1 MGSVNGNDPHRWR
14 GNAQGMGF
22 GQFRRRGDSVCT
34 FVSPQCHCQGR
45 RGVRDVS
52 PPIPEQGV
60 QGSISPEPRDK
71 PRWLC
76 QERGTWISVGAQ
88 PSKPPPAVP
97 GAALVDPSGV
107 LEIPPHH
114 QRVQSS
120 SCSFQPG
127 CTFLSF
133 LPSHPGTA
141 QPHSCP

>member
-60 QGSISPEPRDK
+60 QS
-71 PRWLC
+71 
-76 QERGTWISVGAQ
+76 
-88 PSKPPPAVP
+88 
-97 GAALVDPSGV
+97 
-107 LEIPPHH
+107 
-114 QRVQSS
+114 
-120 SCSFQPG
+120 
-127 CTFLSF
+127 
-133 LPSHPGTA
+133 PGTSPDGSA
-141 QPHSCP
+141 RSGEPG